1 MILRVAPGRSTVN
14 TPFSTAHKI
23 WLMFRRTLYFKDTS
37 EEWVAFITKKC
48 VAWHEAKVFEFL
60 IWIWFKAS
68 FVPLHL
74 NLVGMPWR
82 VPRCN
87 YPQKYPPPRLIIFQ
101 YIFDDIYFDIL
112 KQYLKAITQFC
123 PSVQLSSKISSA
135 VFDNI
140 SIYIY
145 LMINTI
151 LSLVATIL
159 KNILCTGWKYCNVN
173 LMILDFK

>member
-101 YIFDDIYFDIL
+101 YIFMIL
-112 KQYLKAITQFC
+112 KPYLKAITQYC
-123 PSVQLSSKISSA
+123 PSLQLSSKISSA
-135 VFDNI
+135 QFDNI
-140 SIYIY
+140 SIYIFDD
-145 LMINTI
+145 IKTI
-151 LSLVATIL
+151 S
-159 KNILCTGWKYCNVN
+159 
-173 LMILDFK
+173 